1 MKFFNYEDFSL
12 KDVFND
18 FFCNVKIDEKIQ
30 DRFFKEDFNK
40 IIDFLNKS
48 NNLNLSNFPFE
59 IFASSSICTC
69 YNFYNSFIIKF
80 GNFSVQ
86 KYLNTKKNENIFFK
100 EHDEIKP
107 ITTYNIKI
115 PMIERFENELMIND
129 YKDENDNN
137 KFILQEID
145 CMIIQPFIISILE
158 LDKIKNNLCKIIN
171 EANLLRELETEVD
184 LNPSNIGLY
193 NGSLYLMDW

>member
-12 KDVFND
+12 KDVF
-18 FFCNVKIDEKIQ
+18 
-30 DRFFKEDFNK
+30 
-40 IIDFLNKS
+40 IDFLNKS
-48 NNLNLSNFPFE
+48 NDLNLSNFPFE

-107 ITTYNIKI
+107 IITYNIKI
-115 PMIERFENELMIND
+115 PTIERFENESMIDD
-129 YKDENDNN
+129 YKDEDNN
-137 KFILQEID
+137 KFILQKID
-145 CMIIQPFIISILE
+145 CIIIQPFIISILE
-158 LDKIKNNLCKIIN
+158 LDRIKDNLCKIIN